1 LHPIKNEIISAGSDI
16 LSGQLEAFEG
26 KTTVIGDISHKK
38 KRI

>member
-1 LHPIKNEIISAGSDI
+1 LHPIKNEILISAGSDI

-26 KTTVIGDISHKK
+26 KTTVIGELYQ